1 MVLRGNMD
9 RAAAFILSLTLLGCA
24 QLAGGTRSPTT
35 PAVTATPPLL
45 MPEAISETEQSSDP
59 VASMPGSDE
68 AKDDLYCWAVL
79 GAYFDDRDHFAPNEA
94 DRLISAQRRL
104 EASGV
109 AMLTREG
116 VTDLDNWA
124 SLTVAYAETARADF
138 RNNTL
143 RIPVDACLERAAV
156 LEHQQR

>member
-1 MVLRGNMD
+1 MVLRGIMN
-9 RAAAFILSLTLLGCA
+9 RAAVFILSLTLLGCA
-24 QLAGGTRSPTT
+24 QLAGGMRSPTT
-35 PAVTATPPLL
+35 PALTAAPPLL
-45 MPEAISETEQSSDP
+45 LPEAISAIEPSSDP

-79 GAYFDDRDHFAPNEA
+79 GAYFDDRDHSGSNEA

-104 EASGV
+104 EASGI

-124 SLTVAYAETARADF
+124 SLTVAYAETARADY

-143 RIPVDACLERAAV
+143 RIPVGACLERAAA

>member
-1 MVLRGNMD
+1 MVLRGIMD

-35 PAVTATPPLL
+35 SAVTAAPPLL
-45 MPEAISETEQSSDP
+45 LPEAISETEQSSDP
-59 VASMPGSDE
+59 VGSMPGSDE
-68 AKDDLYCWAVL
+68 AKDDFYCWAVL
-79 GAYFDDRDHFAPNEA
+79 GAYFDYRDHFGPNEA

-109 AMLTREG
+109 AMLTKEG

-124 SLTVAYAETARADF
+124 SLTVAYADTARADF

-143 RIPVDACLERAAV
+143 RISVDACLERAAV
-156 LEHQQR
+156 LENQQR

>member
-1 MVLRGNMD
+1 MD
-9 RAAAFILSLTLLGCA
+9 RSVAFILSLTLLGCA
-24 QLAGGTRSPTT
+24 QLSGGTGSPTT
-35 PAVTATPPLL
+35 PTVTAAPPLL
-45 MPEAISETEQSSDP
+45 SPEAISETEQLSDP

-68 AKDDLYCWAVL
+68 AKDHLYCWAVL
-79 GAYFDDRDHFAPNEA
+79 GAYVDDTDHFGPNEA
-94 DRLISAQRRL
+94 DRLLSAQRRL

-124 SLTVAYAETARADF
+124 SRTVAYAETARAHY

-143 RIPVDACLERAAV
+143 RISVDACLERAAV
-156 LEHQQR
+156 MEHQQR

>member
-1 MVLRGNMD
+1 MD

-24 QLAGGTRSPTT
+24 QLPGGTGSTTT
-35 PAVTATPPLL
+35 PTVTAGPPLL
-45 MPEAISETEQSSDP
+45 SPEAISETEQSRDP

-79 GAYFDDRDHFAPNEA
+79 GNYFEDRDHFGPNEA

-124 SLTVAYAETARADF
+124 SLTVAYAETARADY

-143 RIPVDACLERAAV
+143 RISVAACLERAAV
-156 LEHQQR
+156 MEHQQR